1 MTGYII
7 HRVKDFTRRK
17 VFEKVKARVN
27 VREGQGTDTAIEN
40 TELLRIGVP
49 LYVVDGPLLV
59 QNDQVSVAAS

>member
-1 MTGYII
+1 M
-7 HRVKDFTRRK
+7 
-17 VFEKVKARVN
+17 FEKVKARVN